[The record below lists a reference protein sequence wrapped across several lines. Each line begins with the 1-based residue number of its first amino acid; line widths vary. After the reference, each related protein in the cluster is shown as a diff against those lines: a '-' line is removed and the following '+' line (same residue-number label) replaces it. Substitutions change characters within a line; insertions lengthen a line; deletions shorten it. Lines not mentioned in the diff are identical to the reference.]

1 MWDLSSL
8 TNSCPYRGSA
18 EPLDHQGSPYS
29 NFLIIVRKQKAR
41 VVSLRELHC
50 FIEGAKVNLL
60 LGLGNVSRVF
70 VSCVLSLSV
79 MLTL

>member
-1 MWDLSSL
+1 ML
-8 TNSCPYRGSA
+8 TPEPAGNS
-18 EPLDHQGSPYS
+18 
-29 NFLIIVRKQKAR
+29 R

-70 VSCVLSLSV
+70 VSCVLSRSL